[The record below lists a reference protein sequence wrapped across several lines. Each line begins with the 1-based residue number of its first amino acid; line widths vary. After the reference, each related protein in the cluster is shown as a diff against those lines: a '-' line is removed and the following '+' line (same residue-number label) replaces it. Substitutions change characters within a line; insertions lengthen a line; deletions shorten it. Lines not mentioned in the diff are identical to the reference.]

1 MLLSLSIKNYA
12 LIESL
17 ETDFSNQFSV
27 ITGETGAGKSILL
40 GALGLV
46 LGNRADLTSLKDKEQ
61 KCIIEAQFSISNY
74 NLQSFFD
81 ENDMDYEDKT
91 IIRRE
96 ILPTGKSRAFVNDSP
111 VNLQELQELG
121 AMLLDIHSQHQTRE
135 LTEENYQID
144 ILDAVANN
152 GSIVISYKNA
162 LSDFKA
168 TQKELKQ
175 LVAEKEAL
183 VKEYEYNSY
192 LLNELLA
199 ANLANGEQEDL
210 EQELEQL
217 SNVEFIKENLE
228 RISAIANEEQVGAL
242 MNLKEIKI
250 SLQKIATFSNLYS
263 QLQERL
269 TSSLLEIEDII
280 SECEQSN
287 EKILADP
294 ERLELV
300 TTKLQSIYNLQK
312 KHQVQTIAE
321 LITIQNVI
329 KDESNIGYL
338 AISENAN
345 DIRAATDERKAFVL
359 RTAIAVGF
367 VILIFSFVLSRYFI
381 KPIQNLVSYTK
392 VIKEKSQTKTNIDSL
407 KSRNDELGLLSNSLD
422 DMTIELQK
430 RVAHAENF
438 STDLV
443 HEIRNPLASLKS
455 ASEILQD
462 TNSSEQRLKLLNN
475 VVDKFVLVESKFTHA
490 GDPKPLYFKENIENF
505 KSYEDKIVHI
515 VIDKF
520 PDSIAYKPTESDVNK
535 IYQIHWFRENYQ
547 RNEIELMGYFKDIL
561 KYEKKY
567 RKFTILNI
575 LFNILYAVLG
585 QQFLL
590 EIVEQKS
597 GWLSLS
603 KFIVQAITDLK

>member
-61 KCIIEAQFSISNY
+61 KCIIEAQFSIANY

-96 ILPTGKSRAFVNDSP
+96 ILPSGKSRAFVNDSP

-152 GSIVISYKNA
+152 GNNVIAYKNA
-162 LSDFKA
+162 LSDFKS

-175 LVAEKEAL
+175 LITEKEAL

-199 ANLANGEQEDL
+199 ANLVEGEQEEL

-217 SNVEFIKENLE
+217 SNVEFIKENFE
-228 RISAIANEEQVGAL
+228 RILAIANEEQVGAI
-242 MNLKEIKI
+242 MNLKEIKV
-250 SLQKIATFSNLYS
+250 SLQKIAAFSTQYA

-269 TSSLLEIEDII
+269 TSSLLEIEDIV
-280 SECEQSN
+280 SECEQNN

-300 TTKLQSIYNLQK
+300 NTKLQSIYNLQK
-312 KHQVQTIAE
+312 KHQVQTISELLVIQNELDAKVIRVDDLDSVINKLQAE
-321 LITIQNVI
+321 LNSKQTKVDEIAKSIFENRKKTAPILIEKIRAILAQLGMVEANFQI
-329 KDESNIGYL
+329 EINHTDSYYPKGKDEVILLFSANKGTSFGLLKKVASGGEMSRIML
-338 AISENAN
+338 AIKAILANYSKLPTIIFDEIDTGVSGEIAIKMGEIMKDMSATMQVFAITHLPQIAAKGNSHYKVSKRNFGDTTISELNLLTQEERIQQIAEMLSGK
-345 DIRAATDERKAFVL
+345 DITESALQHAKA
-359 RTAIAVGF
+359 
-367 VILIFSFVLSRYFI
+367 
-381 KPIQNLVSYTK
+381 
-392 VIKEKSQTKTNIDSL
+392 
-407 KSRNDELGLLSNSLD
+407 
-422 DMTIELQK
+422 
-430 RVAHAENF
+430 
-438 STDLV
+438 
-443 HEIRNPLASLKS
+443 
-455 ASEILQD
+455 
-462 TNSSEQRLKLLNN
+462 LLN
-475 VVDKFVLVESKFTHA
+475 
-490 GDPKPLYFKENIENF
+490 
-505 KSYEDKIVHI
+505 
-515 VIDKF
+515 
-520 PDSIAYKPTESDVNK
+520 
-535 IYQIHWFRENYQ
+535 
-547 RNEIELMGYFKDIL
+547 
-561 KYEKKY
+561 
-567 RKFTILNI
+567 
-575 LFNILYAVLG
+575 
-585 QQFLL
+585 
-590 EIVEQKS
+590 
-597 GWLSLS
+597 
-603 KFIVQAITDLK
+603 

>member
-61 KCIIEAQFSISNY
+61 KCIIEAQFAISNY

-96 ILPTGKSRAFVNDSP
+96 ILPSGKSRAFVNDSP

-152 GSIVISYKNA
+152 GNNVIAYKNA
-162 LSDFKA
+162 LSDFKS

-175 LVAEKEAL
+175 LITEKEAL

-199 ANLANGEQEDL
+199 ANLVEGEQEEL

-217 SNVEFIKENLE
+217 SNVEFIKENFE
-228 RISAIANEEQVGAL
+228 RILAIANEEQVGAI
-242 MNLKEIKI
+242 MNLKEIKV
-250 SLQKIATFSNLYS
+250 SLQKIAAFSTQYA

-269 TSSLLEIEDII
+269 TSSLLEIEDIV
-280 SECEQSN
+280 SECEQNN

-300 TTKLQSIYNLQK
+300 NTKLQSIYNLQK
-312 KHQVQTIAE
+312 KHQVQTVAELLVIQNELDAKVIRVDDLDGAIQKLQTELNSQQAKVDELANTVFENRKKTAPILIEKIKAILSQLGMVEANFQIEINHTDSYYPKGKDEVILLFSANKGTSFGLLKKVASGGEMSRIMLAIKAILANYSKLPTIIFDEIDTGVSGEIAIKMGEIMKEMSVTMQVFAITHLPQIAAKGSSHYKVSKRNQGDTTISELNLLTSEERIQQIAE
-321 LITIQNVI
+321 MLSGKEITDSALQH
-329 KDESNIGYL
+329 
-338 AISENAN
+338 A
-345 DIRAATDERKAFVL
+345 KA
-359 RTAIAVGF
+359 
-367 VILIFSFVLSRYFI
+367 
-381 KPIQNLVSYTK
+381 
-392 VIKEKSQTKTNIDSL
+392 
-407 KSRNDELGLLSNSLD
+407 
-422 DMTIELQK
+422 
-430 RVAHAENF
+430 
-438 STDLV
+438 
-443 HEIRNPLASLKS
+443 
-455 ASEILQD
+455 
-462 TNSSEQRLKLLNN
+462 LLN
-475 VVDKFVLVESKFTHA
+475 
-490 GDPKPLYFKENIENF
+490 
-505 KSYEDKIVHI
+505 
-515 VIDKF
+515 
-520 PDSIAYKPTESDVNK
+520 
-535 IYQIHWFRENYQ
+535 
-547 RNEIELMGYFKDIL
+547 
-561 KYEKKY
+561 
-567 RKFTILNI
+567 
-575 LFNILYAVLG
+575 
-585 QQFLL
+585 
-590 EIVEQKS
+590 
-597 GWLSLS
+597 
-603 KFIVQAITDLK
+603 